1 MTYNRQLTCIAFD
14 IFCVDL
20 VMGDIELFS
29 SAIGVSRQLLWL
41 ASIGP
46 LDTLIRE
53 WEAGVLVPRKQ
64 VRAFRGVSLLL
75 VCPRG
80 GGGEKKPDKAV
91 WQSTER
97 SQHKAG
103 KLAALAAGLLTDCV
117 FAPSVLDTDWQGVAG
132 VWDKEGKSGSAEQ
145 QEALGGEAPFSHDNT
160 ELGGDALFLD
170 SEVEPDNSSFF
181 SSSQCFAA
189 ICLARFCRISFL
201 AAISVVLLAMSLF
214 LESECL
220 SCAAYWSWRR
230 THFVFV
236 KHESRIP
243 GTSSWSL
250 QEFESSS
257 TLLWNNLKQVPGFC
271 N

>member
-29 SAIGVSRQLLWL
+29 SAIGVSRQLWL
-41 ASIGP
+41 ASIRP
-46 LDTLIRE
+46 LDPLIRD

-64 VRAFRGVSLLL
+64 VRAFRGVVSLLL

-80 GGGEKKPDKAV
+80 GGGEKRPGKAV

-103 KLAALAAGLLTDCV
+103 KLAALATGLLTDCV
-117 FAPSVLDTDWQGVAG
+117 FAPSVLGTDWQGVVGA
-132 VWDKEGKSGSAEQ
+132 WDKGGKSGSEEQ
-145 QEALGGEAPFSHDNT
+145 QEALGGEASFSFDNS
-160 ELGGDALFLD
+160 ELAGDALFLD

-181 SSSQCFAA
+181 SSSWCFAA

-201 AAISVVLLAMSLF
+201 AAISVVLLATSLF
-214 LESECL
+214 LEFECL
-220 SCAAYWSWRR
+220 SCVVYWSWSR
-230 THFVFV
+230 TQFVLV

-250 QEFESSS
+250 
-257 TLLWNNLKQVPGFC
+257 
-271 N
+271 